1 MIFTVERLG
10 PVKRAEIDLSK
21 DLILLTG
28 PNGTGKTYVAWAV
41 YGFLRNWAEGS
52 VRKIEDEPL
61 QDAIGSAL
69 DHLLASQE
77 SESDLAALV
86 RDHGQQIIEAAAVR
100 YLSALAD
107 DFAAHKH
114 LFEHTSLELRAA
126 ENVWMLPDDS
136 FLIMTS
142 TEEWM
147 LFGRMQAGSS
157 RLAIGFTRGQI
168 GAVGQRIFME
178 TGSFSDDMLPLG
190 RLTAN
195 ERAAIRAPLAH
206 LLLASILRQQRPSII
221 FPAERI
227 ATTIFSQELSLKRT
241 ELVDQML
248 AMQSQSEK
256 VMGDYLRSHAQRYPR
271 PIRDSL
277 QMAGDLERWSRE
289 QSEFAD
295 LAEYLEQHLLR
306 GKVQVSQ
313 YGNLTFVPDQRGD
326 VTLGM
331 HITASVVKSLSLL
344 VFYLRH
350 RALEGDFVIIDEPE
364 LNLHPDNQRLIARVL
379 ARAVNRGLKIM
390 ASTHSDYLVRELNNL
405 IMLGQDTEPVK
416 ALRQKHGYEEAEL
429 LKPSQLGVYLFR
441 DNTAEAVPVD
451 ETGFSIATIDAEI
464 DRLNAVSQEIYATL
478 FEQEP
483 A

>member
-1 MIFTVERLG
+1 MIFKVERLG
-10 PVKRAEIDLSK
+10 PVNRAEIDLSK

-41 YGFLRNWAEGS
+41 YGLLITWQGPS
-52 VRKIEDEPL
+52 LIELLSDIIRPVA
-61 QDAIGSAL
+61 DR
-69 DHLLASQE
+69 LLASGS
-77 SESDLAALV
+77 SEFDLAATLWELG
-86 RDHGQQIIEAAAVR
+86 DQITSQVARTFSERI
-100 YLSALAD
+100 AD
-107 DFAAHKH
+107 DFAATKQV
-114 LFEHTSLELRAA
+114 FEATSIQLDSRDI
-126 ENVWMLPDDS
+126 VWRWRLDTLHFS
-136 FLIMTS
+136 VQTAS
-142 TEEWM
+142 EWT
-147 LFGRMQAGSS
+147 
-157 RLAIGFTRGQI
+157 IGFRSKANSLTFLLDVTKKDEPPI
-168 GAVGQRIFME
+168 
-178 TGSFSDDMLPLG
+178 PLG
-190 RLTAN
+190 ALSP
-195 ERAAIRAPLAH
+195 AARDSVREPLLQA
-206 LLLASILRQQRPSII
+206 LRVSVLFSSPHPNPMI

-227 ATTIFSQELSLKRT
+227 ATTIFSRELSLKRT
-241 ELVDQML
+241 DLVDQML

-277 QMAGDLERWSRE
+277 QMAGDLEHWSRN
-289 QSEFAD
+289 QSEFTD
-295 LAEYLEQHLLR
+295 LADYLEQRLLR
-306 GKVQVSQ
+306 GKVRLSQ
-313 YGNLTFVPDQRGD
+313 YGNLEFVPDQRSD
-326 VTLGM
+326 IALGM

-344 VFYLRH
+344 VFYFRH
-350 RALEGDFVIIDEPE
+350 MAQKGDFVIIDEPE

-379 ARAVNRGLKIM
+379 ARAVNRGLKVM

-441 DNTAEAVPVD
+441 DNTAEPVPVD

-483 A
+483 E